1 SSRSMVVDDFD
12 FMAIAVPPEETDA
25 PLVVDPDAVPAFAV
39 AFQGFQAIR
48 GRNTKIFQGR
58 RSIEHAELAAR
69 DLLDIGRQLPG
80 SHSAPDLLRLL
91 VGKAP
96 DHGVIITQY
105 VI

>member
-1 SSRSMVVDDFD
+1 MVVNDFD
-12 FMAIAVPPEETDA
+12 FVGIAVPPEEADA
-25 PLVVDPDAVPAFAV
+25 PLVIDPDAVPTFAV

-48 GRNTKIFQGR
+48 GRNTKIFQDR
-58 RSIEHAELAAR
+58 RGIEHAELAAR
-69 DLLDIGRQLPG
+69 HLLDIGRQLPG
-80 SHSAPDLLRLL
+80 NHSAPDLLRLF